1 MSSESVQKLQMNSPS
16 LSDEK
21 SHSEILPA
29 ADDECD
35 HRSPHQSATNG
46 TAKSSIS
53 DCNEITDD
61 DQGPKRLFGWFGFQP
76 KIFQTFLSAKWALF
90 WLCWAG
96 AMQGK

>member
-21 SHSEILPA
+21 SRSEILPA
-29 ADDECD
+29 AGDEYD
-35 HRSPHQSATNG
+35 HHNPHQTTNG
-46 TAKSSIS
+46 TVKSSIS
-53 DCNEITDD
+53 NGNGIMDD
-61 DQGPKRLFGWFGFQP
+61 DQKPQRLFGWFGFQP

-96 AMQGK
+96 ALQGK